1 MSPGP
6 SPGCTSGDACPVWQR
21 EGAGKEQRMREVVEP
36 PLVRAPSGR
45 SLADMVFANAE
56 EAPDEVVLNRKAG
69 GRWHDVTAARFRDE
83 VVALAKGLVAS
94 GVGLGDRVGLLSRNR
109 YEWTLFDYALWA
121 VGAIPVPI
129 YATSSAEQIRWILA
143 DAGAVACVVESE
155 EHERAAAARPD
166 LLIWRLD
173 AGAVDALVAAGRGV
187 DTAEVHRRRAAVTP
201 ADPATIIY
209 TSGTTGRPK
218 GCVLTHG
225 NFYAEVDNAVEL
237 LYPVFRSVSKDPAA
251 TLLFLP
257 LAHVF
262 GRMVQV
268 ACVRARV
275 RMGHAP
281 SLKQQDLLPD
291 LATFRPTFVLGVP
304 YLFEKVF
311 NVARATAER
320 MGRESSFD
328 RAVEIAVR
336 YGEALER
343 QAHGG
348 PGLRLRLAHRLYD
361 KLVYARIRA
370 AFGGK
375 VRYAISGGSPL
386 GRRLA
391 LFYAGAGIV
400 VYEGYGLTET
410 TAAATVNPP
419 LAPRFGT
426 VGRPLPGTAV
436 RIADDGEIWIK
447 GGQVFA
453 GYWND
458 ETTTGEVLHD
468 GWFATGDVG
477 QLDDDGYLTITGRK
491 KELLVTSGGKN
502 VAPAVLEDR
511 VRAHPLVS
519 QCLVVGDQRPYVA
532 ALITLDAEA
541 VRHWLTQR
549 GRPADTPLAD
559 LVDDPDLLA
568 EVQQAVDEANAAVSR
583 AESIRRF
590 RVLPVD
596 FTEDAGFLTPSLKPK
611 REVIGEAFRAE
622 IESLY
627 SG

>member
-1 MSPGP
+1 
-6 SPGCTSGDACPVWQR
+6 
-21 EGAGKEQRMREVVEP
+21 MREVAEP
-36 PLVRAPSGR
+36 PLASASPGR
-45 SLADMVFANAE
+45 SLADMVFANAA
-56 EAPDEVVLNRKAG
+56 EAPQEVVLSRKVG

-83 VVALAKGLVAS
+83 VVALARGLVAR
-94 GVGLGDRVGLLSRNR
+94 GVGPGDRVGLLSRNR

-121 VGAIPVPI
+121 AGAVPVPI
-129 YATSSAEQIRWILA
+129 YATASAEQIRWILT
-143 DAGAVACVVESE
+143 DAGAVACVVEGE
-155 EHERAAAARPD
+155 EHERAVAAERAD
-166 LLIWRLD
+166 LAIWRLD
-173 AGAVDALVAAGRGV
+173 AGAVDTLVAAGRGV
-187 DTAEVHRRRAAVTP
+187 DAAEIHRRRAAVAP

-225 NFYAEVDNAVEL
+225 NFYAEVDNAIEL

-281 SLKQQDLLPD
+281 SLRQEDLLPD
-291 LATFRPTFVLGVP
+291 LATFRPTFILGVP

-320 MGRESSFD
+320 MGRGSSFD
-328 RAVEIAVR
+328 RAVRVAVR

-348 PGLRLRLAHRLYD
+348 PGPRIPLRLAHWLYD
-361 KLVYARIRA
+361 KLVYARVRA

-426 VGRPLPGTAV
+426 VGRPLPGTTIRV
-436 RIADDGEIWIK
+436 ADDGEIWVK

-458 ETTTGEVLHD
+458 ETASGEALRD
-468 GWFATGDVG
+468 EWFATGDIG
-477 QLDDDGYLTITGRK
+477 ELDDDGYLTITGRK
-491 KELLVTSGGKN
+491 KELIVTSGGKN
-502 VAPAVLEDR
+502 VAPTVLEDR

-541 VRHWLTQR
+541 VRHWLTLR

-559 LVDDPDLLA
+559 LTDDPDLLA
-568 EVQQAVDEANAAVSR
+568 ELQQAVDEANAAVSR

-596 FTEDAGFLTPSLKPK
+596 FTEEAGFLTPSLKPRRK
-611 REVIGEAFRAE
+611 VIGEAFRDE
-622 IESLY
+622 IDSLY
-627 SG
+627 S